1 MKAFLRTGAGVWAT
15 IILFAFSAGFMTTLA
30 AKRDQVAA
38 AVHERSIQ
46 P

>member
-1 MKAFLRTGAGVWAT
+1 MKGFLRSGLGIWAT

-38 AVHERSIQ
+38 ALQEQSNQ

>member
-1 MKAFLRTGAGVWAT
+1 MRAFLRTGAGVWAT

-30 AKRDQVAA
+30 AKRDQVAGA
-38 AVHERSIQ
+38 FHMRSAQ